1 MHSFGELSLNVEKLF
16 KLLRTKLKTLGK
28 LYDLGPKQKGPLAT
42 YTSYMLQL
50 PNISCINLAKQ
61 QVQWKLNT
69 SMVI

>member
-42 YTSYMLQL
+42 SYSFQ
-50 PNISCINLAKQ
+50 IYH
-61 QVQWKLNT
+61 V
-69 SMVI
+69 